1 MHLEHCYSKVTNF
14 SFPLMS
20 RAVNF
25 TSNAN
30 HVSKEGARQA
40 KTESLIGSQSQ
51 LFA

>member
-30 HVSKEGARQA
+30 HVSEEGA
-40 KTESLIGSQSQ
+40 KTGSLIGSQSQ